1 MANESI
7 AMPSVTSTLTQHGG
21 PQAAMSV
28 SPPIAEGRV
37 ELQAGVEPTAKV
49 SQEPSVHIKASASR
63 TEKAQ
68 LEKQAQELQEKLANL
83 SKVKGWTL
91 DFTLMPE
98 FDQPVVK
105 VIDADTRQVIRQ
117 IPSEEILLM
126 KKRLQAMEQ
135 GGSDSVNLSGLL
147 FDGQV

>member
-28 SPPIAEGRV
+28 SPPIVEERV
-37 ELQAGVEPTAKV
+37 EQQAGVEPTAKV

-68 LEKQAQELQEKLANL
+68 LEKQAQELQEKLASL
-83 SKVKGWTL
+83 GKLKGVGYP
-91 DFTLMPE
+91 F
-98 FDQPVVK
+98 QPGARV
-105 VIDADTRQVIRQ
+105 
-117 IPSEEILLM
+117 
-126 KKRLQAMEQ
+126 
-135 GGSDSVNLSGLL
+135 
-147 FDGQV
+147 